1 MFLNRLAIKLIKF
14 YQKNKSS
21 YKRCRHIPTCSNY
34 GLDCYE
40 KFNFIK
46 ASFLT
51 GYRIIRCNPL
61 SRNIYDPVPL
71 TKEQKKLKKEYQKKA
86 SMIDKNIIDVFNKN
100 NMLEDIIIYIWE
112 NTSFKE
118 EDIYLYFAKLE
129 RILYLIKKRE
139 ITLDYKKTYKY
150 LNEYMLSDIYIH
162 PSNYLEKNKSI

>member
-14 YQKNKSS
+14 YQRNKSN

-34 GLDCYE
+34 GLECYE

-71 TKEQKKLKKEYQKKA
+71 SKEQKRIKKEYSIKA
-86 SMIDKNIIDVFNKN
+86 SSIDNSLIDVFNKTN
-100 NMLEDIIIYIWE
+100 SLDELIIYVWE
-112 NTSFKE
+112 NTSFDVD
-118 EDIYLYFAKLE
+118 DIYLYFSKLE
-129 RILYLIKKRE
+129 RILYLIKKGK
-139 ITLDYKKTYKY
+139 ISLNYKKTYKY
-150 LNEYMLSDIYIH
+150 LNEYMFSDIYIH
-162 PSNYLEKNKSI
+162 PSIYLNKKV

>member
-34 GLDCYE
+34 GLECYE

-51 GYRIIRCNPL
+51 GYRILRCNPL
-61 SRNIYDPVPL
+61 SKNIYDPVPL
-71 TKEQKKLKKEYQKKA
+71 TKEQKKIKKEYLIKA
-86 SMIDKNIIDVFNKN
+86 SIIDKDLINIFNN
-100 NMLEDIIIYIWE
+100 NNSLNDLIIYIWT
-112 NTSFKE
+112 NTNFE
-118 EDIYLYFAKLE
+118 EDDIYLFFSKLE
-129 RILYLIKKRE
+129 RILYLIKKRK
-139 ITLDYKKTYKY
+139 ISLNYKKTYKF

-162 PSNYLEKNKSI
+162 PNDYLKNKSI

>member
-14 YQKNKSS
+14 YQRNKSN

-34 GLDCYE
+34 GLECYE

-71 TKEQKKLKKEYQKKA
+71 SKEQKRIKKEYTIKA
-86 SMIDKNIIDVFNKN
+86 SSIDNNLIDVFNKTN
-100 NMLEDIIIYIWE
+100 SLDELIIYIWE
-112 NTSFKE
+112 NTSFDVD
-118 EDIYLYFAKLE
+118 DIYMYFAKIE
-129 RILYLIKKRE
+129 RILYLIKKKK
-139 ITLDYKKTYKY
+139 INLNYKETYKY
-150 LNEYMLSDIYIH
+150 LNEYMFSDIYIH
-162 PSNYLEKNKSI
+162 PSIYLNKKV